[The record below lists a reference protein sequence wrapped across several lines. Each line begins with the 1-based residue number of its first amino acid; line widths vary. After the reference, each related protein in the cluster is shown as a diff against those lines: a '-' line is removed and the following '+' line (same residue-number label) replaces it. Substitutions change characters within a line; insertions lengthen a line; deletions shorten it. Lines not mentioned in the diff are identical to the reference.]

1 MSPRCCRA
9 APSSPTGRSDNIAGA
24 KQPYVIVSVG
34 RGGPGDPALRGNFAR
49 DLLRNGPLTDIRV
62 TSTDNIRIGRS
73 PAYEVRATAQDPTGQ
88 QVAVVQWLRFGTGG
102 FMRVLGVAPK
112 DDWDKLFNR
121 FRAVRDGVASR

>member
-1 MSPRCCRA
+1 M
-9 APSSPTGRSDNIAGA
+9 
-24 KQPYVIVSVG
+24 
-34 RGGPGDPALRGNFAR
+34 
-49 DLLRNGPLTDIRV
+49 
-62 TSTDNIRIGRS
+62 
-73 PAYEVRATAQDPTGQ
+73 RATAQDPTGQ